1 MFYVL
6 TTVHLLLLQP
16 SKILS
21 LRPFSILELNCSSLF
36 VLYLNETAGQKSQ
49 PAHRACACVLC
60 AQPRGTG
67 IQAMVCHSFNH
78 TSPQLP
84 PTWVILLQQA
94 EQLGIWNNCCGNHSD
109 IQTILGP
116 SAVASRWSPSLCLTG
131 VATASWLPVSVWLSF
146 QRNYTR
152 NQEGR
157 KFTYVRSLAECN
169 TGKIHVFQVNQN
181 VNQARGMHLILSG
194 WHHR

>member
-1 MFYVL
+1 M
-6 TTVHLLLLQP
+6 
-16 SKILS
+16 
-21 LRPFSILELNCSSLF
+21 
-36 VLYLNETAGQKSQ
+36 LYLNETSGQKAQ
-49 PAHRACACVLC
+49 PAHRECAWILC
-60 AQPRGTG
+60 AQPWGTG

-84 PTWVILLQQA
+84 QTCVILLLQQA
-94 EQLGIWNNCCGNHSD
+94 EQLGIWNNCCGNDSD

-146 QRNYTR
+146 QRNYTP

-157 KFTYVRSLAECN
+157 KFTYVRSPTECN
-169 TGKIHVFQVNQN
+169 TGKTRVFQ